1 MLDVQYKVVPSGTS
15 VVLTV
20 TVTLPPSLTLELFAT
35 GLAVG
40 VAGVIYLFTGEWEYA
55 SLGALLYIG
64 WEAIG
69 YFLHERVWAKFG
81 HKVK

>member
-40 VAGVIYLFTGEWEYA
+40 VAGVITSPMNVGGIILKLTAPDVLSIAFCV
-55 SLGALLYIG
+55 L
-64 WEAIG
+64 
-69 YFLHERVWAKFG
+69 
-81 HKVK
+81 

>member
-1 MLDVQYKVVPSGTS
+1 L
-15 VVLTV
+15 
-20 TVTLPPSLTLELFAT
+20 
-35 GLAVG
+35 VG

-64 WEAIG
+64 WEAVG

-81 HKVK
+81 NKVK